1 LNARQLKRAGPRAA
15 LPAAGGANAMSSALS
30 REQEQKELAPQPD
43 QSLKKRLEQNQD
55 EVADNRLSGYD
66 LTFERMRQ
74 RRTGGDYV
82 AKDQTIR
89 LALVDIIDKG
99 QYARSTADERF
110 VEPGARC
117 LLPDLS
123 VTLPSPC
130 TLP

>member
-1 LNARQLKRAGPRAA
+1 
-15 LPAAGGANAMSSALS
+15 MSSALS
-30 REQEQKELAPQPD
+30 REQEQKELAPQPH

-89 LALVDIIDKG
+89 LALVDIIYKG
-99 QYARSTADERF
+99 QYARSTAEERF

-117 LLPDLS
+117 LLLNLC
-123 VTLPSPC
+123 VAFA
-130 TLP
+130 